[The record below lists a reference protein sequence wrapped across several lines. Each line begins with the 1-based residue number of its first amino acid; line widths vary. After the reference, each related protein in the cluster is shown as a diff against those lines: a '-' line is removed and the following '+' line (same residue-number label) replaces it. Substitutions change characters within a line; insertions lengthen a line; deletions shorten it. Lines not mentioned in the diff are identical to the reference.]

1 MKRALTNIAL
11 VVTGMLLVIVVG
23 IGVLTLNGINPLQS
37 NRTDRSQ
44 PVLLT
49 SVQELN
55 QYNAAVGNFEV
66 VLDLEDDA
74 PWLPDFLS
82 GRRTL
87 FVAAGTVNA
96 YVDMSGL
103 SDGDLTLS
111 PDGTT
116 VTVRLP
122 EPELDKPNLDQE
134 RSYLFSQDRGAFERV
149 ADAFELPEQSEYYL
163 EAETRMA
170 AAADES
176 ELRTQASENTRAMLT
191 GMFGALDMQ
200 VDFRDS

>member
-1 MKRALTNIAL
+1 MKRILTNIAL
-11 VVTGMLLVIVVG
+11 IVTGMLLVVIAG
-23 IGVLTLNGINPLQS
+23 IGVMTVNGMNPLQAD
-37 NRTDRSQ
+37 RIDRSQ

-49 SVQELN
+49 SVQELSRF
-55 QYNAAVGNFEV
+55 NAAVGNFEV
-66 VLDLEDDA
+66 LLDVEDDV

-103 SDGDLTLS
+103 SEDDLTLS
-111 PDGTT
+111 ADGTT

-149 ADAFELPEQSEYYL
+149 ADAFELPEQSEFYL

-170 AAADES
+170 AAAEES
-176 ELRTQASENTRAMLT
+176 ELRRQASENTRAMLT
-191 GMFGALDMQ
+191 GMFGAIDLQ
-200 VDFRDS
+200 VTFRNS